1 MKKSTK
7 QLENYYLDRTYQ
19 NHAGRG
25 TIIIKKKAEEEIM
38 HDVIVTAK
46 DEIGQCFNHAL
57 LSFRKTRK
65 GYIVV
70 VTRQPETTEIAY
82 NLAKQ
87 LQSEMREELKAN
99 NYFVDNYDGF
109 AKWFAEKEKVL
120 KDNGFHKLKG

>member
-7 QLENYYLDRTYQ
+7 KLENYYPDRTYQ
-19 NHAGRG
+19 NHAGSG

-38 HDVIVTAK
+38 HDVIITAK

-57 LSFRKTRK
+57 LSFRKISN
-65 GYIVV
+65 GYIV

-87 LQSEMREELKAN
+87 LQSEMREEINPIFFCSLRHSCSRFLN
-99 NYFVDNYDGF
+99 SNSSFSFF
-109 AKWFAEKEKVL
+109 AIVVYYTFL
-120 KDNGFHKLKG
+120 